1 MSKAEPSIPD
11 LSTKA
16 LRAFVALA
24 TTGTLAG
31 AAKLLNRSES
41 AISLQVNGLEKIV
54 RRPLFERT
62 GRKLRLSSF
71 GTRFLSQAEDILA
84 RIDAARL
91 SALQA
96 PAAGPM
102 RVGVVQDLLD
112 PCMPTVLQGLQVDGP
127 VRPVQL
133 VAGTSAQLSAL
144 LGEEQIDIAV
154 IARRFVEPD
163 TVASFPMRWIASTSY
178 APPDPLSLAAV
189 SPPCP
194 FNEAA
199 ARALSQAGLRHE
211 VTFESPSLDAVCRAV
226 ALGAGVMCRTALAL
240 RPGLVEVAAQDNLP
254 PLPSISYVIDLKRGP
269 DEAAKSLSAALRARL
284 QMLAP
289 KTGCGAIDEG
299 AHPQQPS
306 SGPQV

>member
-1 MSKAEPSIPD
+1 MRKSGPPIPD

-41 AISLQVNGLEKIV
+41 AISLQVTGLESVV

-62 GRKLRLSSF
+62 GRKLRLSPF

-91 SALQA
+91 SASQTRAL
-96 PAAGPM
+96 GPL
-102 RVGVVQDLLD
+102 RVGIVQDLLD
-112 PCMPTVLQGLQVDGP
+112 PCLPTILRDLP
-127 VRPVQL
+127 SPVQPIQL
-133 VAGTSAQLSAL
+133 VVGTSAGLSAL
-144 LGEEQIDIAV
+144 LGEEQLDIAV

-163 TVASFPMRWIASTSY
+163 TVATFPMLWIASPSY
-178 APPDPLSLAAV
+178 EPRDPLDLAAV

-199 ARALSQAGLRHE
+199 IRALSQAGYRYQIA
-211 VTFESPSLDAVCRAV
+211 FESPNLDAVCNAV
-226 ALGAGVMCRTALAL
+226 ALGAHVTCRTRLVL
-240 RPGLVEVAAQDNLP
+240 RPGLVEVSAEHGLP
-254 PLPSISYVIDLKRGP
+254 PLPSISYVIDLKRGS
-269 DEAAKSLSAALRARL
+269 DRAAMDLSAALRARL
-284 QMLAP
+284 QMMAP
-289 KTGCGAIDEG
+289 ENA
-299 AHPQQPS
+299 
-306 SGPQV
+306 